1 MFVQI
6 KSFLQEHWKFCL
18 SISLCI
24 VFFAICLII
33 YMRTSEKSIEQPKTM
48 KYEDTANTD
57 KASHALHVDSGNAR
71 NITREIQYIHDG
83 KTSPDVL
90 CDRPD
95 NRENG
100 RANCRTNQSRGC
112 HTSTGGH

>member
-33 YMRTSEKSIEQPKTM
+33 YMRTSEKWLCQEFCVNFLEIFVVFFHQRAKPFINEQ
-48 KYEDTANTD
+48 
-57 KASHALHVDSGNAR
+57 LV
-71 NITREIQYIHDG
+71 
-83 KTSPDVL
+83 PDY
-90 CDRPD
+90 RPID
-95 NRENG
+95 
-100 RANCRTNQSRGC
+100 
-112 HTSTGGH
+112 